1 MIRYTLRE
9 EKSRIDRM
17 HYQETVRRTEWLTLA
32 LAYAGF
38 IGLGLVN
45 SRLNV
50 AWPAIRA
57 TFGMP
62 LDALG
67 VLLIGNTIGYMIASA
82 GSGRLGARLN
92 LGVVLALGCGA
103 AGMGLIGT
111 GAAPSWIVL
120 VALSVLIGMG
130 AGAIDASLNAHAAA
144 HFSPRVTN
152 WLHACFGVGATLGPA
167 IMTVAV
173 AGSLGW
179 RAGFLVLGAIQLA
192 LAVCYGLTPTHWQ
205 GATTR
210 ATPLQ
215 DRGATLASTLR
226 LPTTWLG
233 ILLFFACTG
242 VQVSAGQWLY
252 SLLTEARGVPA
263 ALAGAWA
270 SIYWGSTAVGRVLI
284 GFVVQRVPPT
294 TVLRWSM
301 VGAVL
306 STLLLWAN
314 IGPWP
319 TFGAIALLGLTLA
332 PQYPL
337 LISATP
343 RYLGARHAANG
354 VGLQVAASGPGAVLV
369 AGLIGVLAQA
379 RGLEVIGPAL
389 FVMAA
394 IMTALFELLA
404 RRMGD
409 DARAAQG

>member
-1 MIRYTLRE
+1 MYT
-9 EKSRIDRM
+9 
-17 HYQETVRRTEWLTLA
+17 TAPARRTEWMTIM

-38 IGLGLVN
+38 IGLGLIN
-45 SRLNV
+45 SRMNV
-50 AWPAIRA
+50 AWPSMRA

-67 VLLIGNTIGYMIASA
+67 VLLIGNTVGYMIAGA

-92 LGVVLALGCGA
+92 MGTMLALGCGV
-103 AGMGLIGT
+103 AGVGMIAT

-130 AGAIDASLNAHAAA
+130 AGSIDAGLNAHAAA
-144 HFSPRVTN
+144 HFSPRITN
-152 WLHACFGVGATLGPA
+152 WLHACFGIGATAGPA

-179 RAGFLVLGAIQLA
+179 RAGFVVLGAIQLA
-192 LAVCYGLTPTHWQ
+192 LAICYGLTRGQWQ
-205 GATTR
+205 GALDR
-210 ATPLQ
+210 AGATPE
-215 DRGATLASTLR
+215 RGVPLAATLR
-226 LPTTWLG
+226 LPTMWLA
-233 ILLFFACTG
+233 ILLFFASTG

-263 ALAGAWA
+263 ALAGTWA
-270 SIYWGSTAVGRVLI
+270 SMYWGSTAVGRVLF

-301 VGAVL
+301 AGAL
-306 STLLLWAN
+306 LGTLLLWVN
-314 IGPWP
+314 ISPWL
-319 TFGAIALLGLTLA
+319 TFGAIALLGLALA

-343 RYLGARHAANG
+343 RYLGAEHAANG

-369 AGLIGVLAQA
+369 AGLIGVLAEA
-379 RGLEVIGPAL
+379 RGLEVVGPSLFAMAL
-389 FVMAA
+389 V
-394 IMTALFELLA
+394 TAGLFELLA
-404 RRMGD
+404 RRMGED
-409 DARAAQG
+409 TEVVQGAPS